1 MAESENYVEGLD
13 DEDSEASFIDAINNK
28 LENSY
33 YTMQSDISN
42 ASLMKALKKKSN
54 NIDEN

>member
-13 DEDSEASFIDAINNK
+13 DEDSEASFLDAINNK

-33 YTMQSDISN
+33 YTM
-42 ASLMKALKKKSN
+42 
-54 NIDEN
+54 